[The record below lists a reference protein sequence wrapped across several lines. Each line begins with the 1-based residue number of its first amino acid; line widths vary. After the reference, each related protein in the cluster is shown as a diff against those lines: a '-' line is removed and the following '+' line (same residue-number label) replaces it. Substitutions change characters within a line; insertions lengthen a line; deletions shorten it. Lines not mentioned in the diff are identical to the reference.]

1 MEEIDSRGK
10 AAFDKEEFSAELD
23 LVCNAEWSSS
33 PREIRLRPVTEHIN
47 RYTFE
52 IAIET
57 IETTIGLGVR
67 HPMPSQRRRRK

>member
-1 MEEIDSRGK
+1 MK
-10 AAFDKEEFSAELD
+10 AVFDKEEFGAELD
-23 LVCNAEWSSS
+23 LVCHAEWSSS

-57 IETTIGLGVR
+57 TLGLGL
-67 HPMPSQRRRRK
+67 HYPTSSKRRRRK

>member
-1 MEEIDSRGK
+1 MK
-10 AAFDKEEFSAELD
+10 AVFDKEEFGAELD
-23 LVCNAEWSSS
+23 LVCHAEWSSS

>member
-33 PREIRLRPVTEHIN
+33 PREIRLRPVKEHTN
-47 RYTFE
+47 RCTFE

-57 IETTIGLGVR
+57 TLGLGVR
-67 HPMPSQRRRRK
+67 QPMSSKWKRRNN